1 MEGNVYE
8 YFLRFVEVCV
18 LEGDIYCSVIISV
31 KKYCVGCKVHVE
43 PRLMYENKAK
53 NIGMDVLYKLYTVAR
68 LLLIYLY
75 GYTHTYVYTKH
86 VFTLLI
92 VCYYLKQ

>member
-1 MEGNVYE
+1 MEAKVYE

-18 LEGDIYCSVIISV
+18 LEVHIYGSVIITV
-31 KKYCVGCKVHVE
+31 KKYCVGCKLHVE

-68 LLLIYLY
+68 LLFI
-75 GYTHTYVYTKH
+75 
-86 VFTLLI
+86 
-92 VCYYLKQ
+92 